1 MNEVFLSGII
11 ETMPKQVSHVNET
24 LHVRLLLR
32 VSHRTV
38 AGVEKQERYPI
49 NAWRATASRLLELA
63 KPGSRMSLKGY
74 LSQHTT
80 ANGTFVEVTV
90 DEFCIAANSK
100 PGRTLSNSMPP
111 AESVVQCE
119 ATE

>member
-1 MNEVFLSGII
+1 MDASLTTILEVALQQGIWAALYI
-11 ETMPKQVSHVNET
+11 Y
-24 LHVRLLLR
+24 L
-32 VSHRTV
+32 
-38 AGVEKQERYPI
+38 
-49 NAWRATASRLLELA
+49 WRATASRLLELA

-111 AESVVQCE
+111 AESVAQCE

>member
-11 ETMPKQVSHVNET
+11 ETMPKQVAHVNET
-24 LHVRLLLR
+24 PHLRLLLR

-80 ANGTFVEVTV
+80 ANGTLHLHAAPGVQVYGRQRLHLRRQRAVER
-90 DEFCIAANSK
+90 
-100 PGRTLSNSMPP
+100 PG
-111 AESVVQCE
+111 
-119 ATE
+119 